1 MKCRR
6 AVRKESWNECRH
18 RRYLSAGKNGMTE
31 VDGTIQNGNAD
42 ARIAES

>member
-6 AVRKESWNECRH
+6 PVRQESRNERRH

-42 ARIAES
+42 ARIAKR